1 MLGSESNCNRET
13 ILVVDDAEAV
23 RRVVCA
29 TLLQSGYRCLEAE
42 DGKDALDRL
51 AGECVQLVLTDIIMP
66 RMGGAELAGHVARRW
81 PELRIIFMSGYP
93 DDPIVHSMQVLPALL
108 LQKPFTAGALMAKIR
123 QVLDTPWGGAV
134 DG

>member
-23 RRVVCA
+23 RKVVCA

-42 DGKDALDRL
+42 DGKDALERL
-51 AGECVQLVLTDIIMP
+51 AGECVHLVLTDIIMP
-66 RMGGAELAGHVARRW
+66 RMGGAELAGHVVRRW

-93 DDPIVHSMQVLPALL
+93 DDPVVRSMQVSPALL
-108 LQKPFTAGALMAKIR
+108 LPKPFTAGALTAKIR
-123 QVLDTPWGGAV
+123 QVLDAPWAGAV
-134 DG
+134 DT

>member
-1 MLGSESNCNRET
+1 
-13 ILVVDDAEAV
+13 
-23 RRVVCA
+23 
-29 TLLQSGYRCLEAE
+29 
-42 DGKDALDRL
+42 
-51 AGECVQLVLTDIIMP
+51 MP